1 MYQIITADVSYD
13 SMKIRSYIENMQQEN
28 PLVHNQ
34 FTERWSSRDYDG
46 TMLTSE
52 EIDALLEAARRAP
65 SSYNEQPWMFYYA
78 TSEHEAQKYLGLLY
92 EDNRSWAK
100 NAGFLCFLATRRRF
114 TKTGEVNPHYSFDA
128 GSAWMSLALQANEMG
143 LSAHAMAG
151 FDTEKAYEVLNINRE
166 EYEIITAIAVGKPT
180 EDARNTE
187 ARTERNTLDTIR
199 KVR

>member
-13 SMKIRSYIENMQQEN
+13 SMKIRFYIENMQQEN

-65 SSYNEQPWMFYYA
+65 SSYNEQPWKFYYA
-78 TSEHEAQKYLGLLY
+78 NSEQARQDYFNLLN
-92 EDNRSWAK
+92 EGNQVWAK
-100 NAGFLCFLATRRRF
+100 RAGFLCFLTSRKHF
-114 TKTGEVNPHYSFDA
+114 TQTGKPNPHYAFDV

-187 ARTERNTLDTIR
+187 ARTERNALDAIR
-199 KVR
+199 EVR

>member
-1 MYQIITADVSYD
+1 
-13 SMKIRSYIENMQQEN
+13 MQQEN

-65 SSYNEQPWMFYYA
+65 SSYNEQPWKFYYA
-78 TSEHEAQKYLGLLY
+78 DSEQARQDYFNLLN
-92 EDNRSWAK
+92 EGNQAWAK
-100 NAGFLCFLATRRRF
+100 RAGFLCFLAARRQF
-114 TKTGEVNPHYSFDA
+114 MQTGKLNPHYAFDV

-151 FDTEKAYEVLNINRE
+151 FDTEKAYEVLNSNRE
-166 EYEIITAIAVGKPT
+166 EYEIITAITVGRPT

-199 KVR
+199 EVR